1 MSFLGR
7 LKAGYGTSTAI
18 GGVFL
23 LIAFIIMASFMILIM
38 RRYGELTTSLMQTL
52 RENARTSELSL
63 KIIYTYEEK
72 PSASKVMKYEV
83 EVGESKEVGAQ
94 PLDYKEDGRY
104 IEIIPQHTLDITSL
118 TSREEELIENG
129 EFTKTLDP
137 WKVESGKGNWSSSPY
152 DNDWGALYT
161 VRLGQGESDEA
172 SISQSFSISKEFEKV
187 TLSFK
192 YNLRNTGN
200 GIHTLLLEIL
210 DRRGRIVY
218 RNSYSTTGGEWE
230 PELIDLTPYLKPDNY
245 TIVFKVNML
254 AGQGR
259 ASFYTWL
266 DKVSIIVSYKGEAP
280 SLSAETLPV
289 YEAMVYFSISSD
301 GINSSTRLFMYTNT
315 SVVLWVYE
323 WLADDNLWKR
333 TSYLSR
339 GDEWFWLEFR
349 GKDFKLYMHSSNPFK
364 VIIDYADI
372 SIEMLNKTG
381 FYILI
386 KNTGSSVSRLV
397 SIWVNETRYPDSG
410 TMDVYI
416 LPTEELQISIS
427 YELDF
432 DRNYLITVVTDE
444 IKVVKK
450 FDTRF

>member
-1 MSFLGR
+1 MNFLGR
-7 LKAGYGTSTAI
+7 LKAGYGTSTVI

-23 LIAFIIMASFMILIM
+23 LIAFIIMASFMILIV

-52 RENARTSELSL
+52 REDTRTSELSL

-83 EVGESKEVGAQ
+83 DIGESKEVGTR

-104 IEIIPQHTLDITSL
+104 IEIISQHTLDITSL
-118 TSREEELIENG
+118 TSKEEELIENG
-129 EFTKTLDP
+129 EFTKTLEP
-137 WKVESGKGNWSSSPY
+137 WKVESGKGRWSSSPY

-161 VRLGQGESDEA
+161 VSLKGYDRA
-172 SISQSFSISKEFEKV
+172 SIRQSFSINEKFEKV
-187 TLSFK
+187 ILSFK
-192 YNLRNTGN
+192 YNLDSIGVSLQHELSLR
-200 GIHTLLLEIL
+200 IL
-210 DRRGRIVY
+210 DRQGKVVY
-218 RNSYSTTGGEWE
+218 EDSYPTTGGKWK
-230 PELIDLTPYLKPDNY
+230 PELINLTPYLELGEY
-245 TIVFKVNML
+245 TIIFEVYMRGIAK
-254 AGQGR
+254 
-259 ASFYTWL
+259 FYTWL
-266 DKVSIIVSYKGEAP
+266 DKVSIIISYKEGAP

-289 YEAMVYFSISSD
+289 YEAMMQFSISSD

-339 GDEWFWLEFR
+339 GGEWFWLEFR
-349 GKDFKLYMHSSNPFK
+349 GRDFKLYMHSSNPFK

-410 TMDVYI
+410 TMDVYV

>member
-1 MSFLGR
+1 MNFLGR

-23 LIAFIIMASFMILIM
+23 LIAFIIMASFMILIV

-52 RENARTSELSL
+52 REDTRTSELSL

-83 EVGESKEVGAQ
+83 DIGESEEVGTR

-118 TSREEELIENG
+118 TSKEEELIENG
-129 EFTKTLDP
+129 EFTKTLEP
-137 WKVESGKGNWSSSPY
+137 WKVESGKGRWSSSPY

-161 VRLGQGESDEA
+161 VYLRRGGSDRA

-210 DRRGRIVY
+210 DRRGRVVY
-218 RNSYSTTGGEWE
+218 KNSYSTTGGKWKS
-230 PELIDLTPYLKPDNY
+230 ELIDLTPYLKPDKY
-245 TIVFKVNML
+245 TIVFEVYMFSWW
-254 AGQGR
+254 R
-259 ASFYTWL
+259 ARFYTWL

-280 SLSAETLPV
+280 SLSAETLPA
-289 YEAMVYFSISSD
+289 YEAMIQFSISSD

-339 GDEWFWLEFR
+339 GGEWFWLEFR
-349 GKDFKLYMHSSNPFK
+349 GRDFKLYMHSSNPFK

-381 FYILI
+381 FYILL

-410 TMDVYI
+410 TMNVYI

-432 DRNYLITVVTDE
+432 DRNYLITVVVDE